1 MITREASEFFS
12 HLQTCVFVR
21 RGAKINP
28 ETKLPDDID
37 DWALADIDDCI
48 RGDRPVDKDEV
59 PMRLWAIIDNDD
71 ELYKLHQLQVMEN

>member
-21 RGAKINP
+21 HDAKINS

-48 RGDRPVDKDEV
+48 EGDRPFDKNGV
-59 PMRLWAIIDNDD
+59 PMRLWAVIDDED
-71 ELYKLHQLQVMEN
+71 ELYDLQELKDMED